1 MAKLLILIAGYFL
14 LNNQILLLV
23 TANRNNI
30 TFTKCCP
37 NKMLYKIGFDEC
49 HPGGEENFSS
59 WPPVFDRLNNRLIDD
74 VTADDF
80 ILTTAES
87 LDNCTEGEVAVSS
100 TQFRFFSDGSLR
112 LDDGRRF
119 KSGEFCLNQIP
130 APAVFTA
137 RFCIRDPCNETAG
150 GCLRKCCP
158 NGMAVNNTDRL
169 CHPTTLPF
177 QVDFKDENGQ
187 SVELSPSAYIVRDGV
202 APKCNINGYNPLSE
216 KYGDVF
222 YVLPS
227 GQIYI
232 PIYPEG
238 DRATPEYCID
248 NFVGNGE
255 PPVIILTNSLSD

>member
-1 MAKLLILIAGYFL
+1 MTKLLLFVVGYLLIDC
-14 LNNQILLLV
+14 LLV

-37 NKMLYKIGFDEC
+37 DKMLYTIGFDGC

-59 WPPVFDRLNNRLIDD
+59 WPPVFDRLDNRLI
-74 VTADDF
+74 ADDF
-80 ILTTAES
+80 TPTTTES

-100 TQFRFFSDGSLR
+100 TDFTFFSDGSLS
-112 LDDGRRF
+112 LNNDGRNL
-119 KSGEFCLNQIP
+119 SSDQFCLNQIP

-150 GCLRKCCP
+150 GCLLKCCP

-169 CHPTTLPF
+169 CHPTSLPF

-238 DRATPEYCID
+238 DRATAEYCID
-248 NFVGNGE
+248 NFFDADG
-255 PPVIILTNSLSD
+255 PVIYNKHQFRF

>member
-1 MAKLLILIAGYFL
+1 MTKLLLLVVGYLLIDC
-14 LNNQILLLV
+14 LLV

-37 NKMLYKIGFDEC
+37 DKMLYTIGFDGC

-59 WPPVFDRLNNRLIDD
+59 WPPVFDRLNNQIIAEHF
-74 VTADDF
+74 TPT
-80 ILTTAES
+80 ITES

-112 LDDGRRF
+112 LDDGKRF
-119 KSGEFCLNQIP
+119 ESGEFCLNQIP

-137 RFCIRDPCNETAG
+137 RFCIRDPCNETTG

-169 CHPTTLPF
+169 CHPTSLPF

-187 SVELSPSAYIVRDGV
+187 SVELSPSAYIVTDGV
-202 APKCNINGYNPLSE
+202 APKCKTDGYNPLSE

-232 PIYPEG
+232 PIYPKEN
-238 DRATPEYCID
+238 RATSEYCID
-248 NFVGNGE
+248 YFADDEE
-255 PPVIILTNSLSD
+255 PPVTI